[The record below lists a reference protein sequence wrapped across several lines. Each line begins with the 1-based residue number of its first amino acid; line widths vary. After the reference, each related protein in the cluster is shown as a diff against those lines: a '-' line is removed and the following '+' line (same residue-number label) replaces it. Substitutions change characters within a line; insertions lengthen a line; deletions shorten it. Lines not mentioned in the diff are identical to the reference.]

1 MNFKW
6 WVALH
11 WHHHLERESRKDKI
25 CHEDLILMQPHCT
38 KRPLLSMIY
47 QNLLN
52 ETRKHSQYS
61 SCIISMYIRNN
72 IIKICNLRRLNPMEI
87 ICTIKSTP
95 NIVQTLL
102 PKNTK
107 LPKKSYDKIV
117 KVMQMQIWNWNS
129 IHLKSTNPKNLITI
143 LTTVRQ
149 FQTHRVG
156 GGSSSVLKESNRSYM
171 FNKGLDFILMTTI
184 PIIRPMVRT
193 GLMISITDI
202 IQTEHLQKGKS

>member
-1 MNFKW
+1 MTQALYLGITVLMIKSSAIRWLNTISPMTYW
-6 WVALH
+6 RWVSNDGWL

-25 CHEDLILMQPHCT
+25 CHEDLILKQPHCT

-47 QNLLN
+47 QNFFN

-72 IIKICNLRRLNPMEI
+72 IIKTCSLRRLNPMEI

-102 PKNTK
+102 PKKTK
-107 LPKKSYDKIV
+107 LLKSLMIKFSSNANADLKT
-117 KVMQMQIWNWNS
+117 QFIWNRNS

-156 GGSSSVLKESNRSYM
+156 GSSSVLKESNRS
-171 FNKGLDFILMTTI
+171 
-184 PIIRPMVRT
+184 
-193 GLMISITDI
+193 
-202 IQTEHLQKGKS
+202 